1 MGYRVT
7 DERYKMVLDRTVDDL
22 LGIMNVSLVQ
32 QAKDV
37 VKGFMG
43 RSVRTKDPLFW
54 PAGMLMLG
62 LVSAAEK
69 AVYKQEIV
77 SGQNDDKP
85 DSSWKIDSE
94 IKSKCLAAISAHLD
108 MWLKSYDGKID
119 FVDDALTGVCFI
131 RAYELTHEDKYKE
144 AADKIAQFIL
154 TAPRDEQGTI
164 IYNPGRNSANIFAD
178 GVGQVSMFM
187 AAYTSAFPDSD
198 IVISSG
204 SRLDASKQIKNFFEM
219 GVDKKSGLNYH
230 GYSLPDNQ
238 KKGLL
243 GWGRAFGW
251 LYMGVAEAAC
261 AAIKSSECE
270 MPGNNEN
277 SDNGNNT
284 DNAEKKHISNN
295 ANDRG
300 QTNDNYLKATDNNEC
315 RGDCP
320 DRKRC
325 FMNSGFN
332 ITGLYRQMS
341 RTALEYQRADGGWS
355 WQIQGTEGHIDM
367 SATGMIAY
375 SLARGYNAGILD
387 NIEDIDSSFDKAVE
401 CMLSHTEKGAVLDA
415 LSSCDDFGVHYQT
428 YGHYPWGQ
436 GAVLAAL
443 AVIR

>member
-7 DERYKMVLDRTVDDL
+7 DERYKMVIDRTVDDL
-22 LGIMNVSLVQ
+22 LEIMNVSLIQ

-37 VKGFMG
+37 VKSFMG

-62 LVSAAEK
+62 LISAAEQ
-69 AVYKQEIV
+69 ADVKQDIA
-77 SGQNDDKP
+77 SDLNDVKP
-85 DSSWKIDSE
+85 DISSTKLDSG

-119 FVDDALTGVCFI
+119 FVDDALAGVCFI

-144 AADKIAQFIL
+144 ASDKIAQFIL
-154 TAPRDEQGTI
+154 TAPRDEQGTV
-164 IYNPGRNSANIFAD
+164 IYNPGRNSSNIFAD

-187 AAYTSAFPDSD
+187 AAYISAFPDSD

-230 GYSLPDNQ
+230 GYSLSDNQ

-251 LYMGVAEAAC
+251 MYMGVAEAAC
-261 AAIKSSECE
+261 AAVKSSADELA
-270 MPGNNEN
+270 GNNETF
-277 SDNGNNT
+277 NNF
-284 DNAEKKHISNN
+284 
-295 ANDRG
+295 
-300 QTNDNYLKATDNNEC
+300 EC
-315 RGDCP
+315 VRECP

-387 NIEDIDSSFDKAVE
+387 NVEDIDSSFDKAID

-443 AVIR
+443 AEIR

>member
-1 MGYRVT
+1 MGYRV

-37 VKGFMG
+37 VKRFMG

-62 LVSAAEK
+62 LVSAAEQE
-69 AVYKQEIV
+69 VYKQDASSEE
-77 SGQNDDKP
+77 NDGKAVAMKEHSEDEQATVIKQL
-85 DSSWKIDSE
+85 DVE
-94 IKSKCLAAISAHLD
+94 IKCKCLAAISAHLD
-108 MWLKSYDGKID
+108 IWLKSYDGQID
-119 FVDDALTGVCFI
+119 FVDDALSGVCFI
-131 RAYELTHEDKYKE
+131 KAYELTHEDKYKE

-154 TAPRDEQGTI
+154 TTPRDEQGTI

-261 AAIKSSECE
+261 AAIKSSDE
-270 MPGNNEN
+270 
-277 SDNGNNT
+277 
-284 DNAEKKHISNN
+284 
-295 ANDRG
+295 AND
-300 QTNDNYLKATDNNEC
+300 NDEKIPNSENFDSSEC
-315 RGDCP
+315 QKDCP
-320 DRKRC
+320 DKKRC

-341 RTALEYQRADGGWS
+341 RTALEYQRTDGGWS

-387 NIEDIDSSFDKAVE
+387 NIEGIDSSFDKAVE
-401 CMLSHTEKGAVLDA
+401 CMLSNTEKGAVLDA

-443 AVIR
+443 AEIR

>member
-37 VKGFMG
+37 VKRFMG

-62 LVSAAEK
+62 LVSASE
-69 AVYKQEIV
+69 QEDV
-77 SGQNDDKP
+77 
-85 DSSWKIDSE
+85 E
-94 IKSKCLAAISAHLD
+94 IKNKCLAAISAHLD

-119 FVDDALTGVCFI
+119 FVDDALAGVCFI
-131 RAYELTHEDKYKE
+131 RAYELTNEDKYKE

-164 IYNPGRNSANIFAD
+164 IYNPGRNSSNIFAD

-230 GYSLPDNQ
+230 GYSLHDNQ

-261 AAIKSSECE
+261 AAIKSSDE
-270 MPGNNEN
+270 
-277 SDNGNNT
+277 
-284 DNAEKKHISNN
+284 
-295 ANDRG
+295 AND
-300 QTNDNYLKATDNNEC
+300 NDEKIPNSENLDSSEC
-315 RGDCP
+315 QKDCP
-320 DRKRC
+320 DKKRC

-355 WQIQGTEGHIDM
+355 WQIQGTEGHIDI

-387 NIEDIDSSFDKAVE
+387 NVEDIDSSFDKAAE

>member
-1 MGYRVT
+1 MGYIV
-7 DERYKMVLDRTVDDL
+7 DERYKMVLDKTVDDL

-37 VKGFMG
+37 VKRFMG

-62 LVSAAEK
+62 LVSAAEQE
-69 AVYKQEIV
+69 VYKQDASSEE
-77 SGQNDDKP
+77 NDGKAVAMKEHSEDEQATVIKQL
-85 DSSWKIDSE
+85 DVE
-94 IKSKCLAAISAHLD
+94 IKCKCLAAISAHLD

-119 FVDDALTGVCFI
+119 FVDDALSGVCFI
-131 RAYELTHEDKYKE
+131 KAYELTHEDKYKE

-187 AAYTSAFPDSD
+187 AAYTNAFPDSD

-230 GYSLPDNQ
+230 GYSLHDNQ

-261 AAIKSSECE
+261 AAIKSSDE
-270 MPGNNEN
+270 
-277 SDNGNNT
+277 
-284 DNAEKKHISNN
+284 
-295 ANDRG
+295 AND
-300 QTNDNYLKATDNNEC
+300 NDEKIPNSENLDSSEC

>member
-1 MGYRVT
+1 MGYRV

-37 VKGFMG
+37 VKRFMG

-62 LVSAAEK
+62 LVSAAE
-69 AVYKQEIV
+69 QEDV
-77 SGQNDDKP
+77 
-85 DSSWKIDSE
+85 E

-119 FVDDALTGVCFI
+119 FVDDALSGVCFI

-164 IYNPGRNSANIFAD
+164 IYNPGRNSSNIFAD

-230 GYSLPDNQ
+230 GYSLHDNQ

-261 AAIKSSECE
+261 AAFNSSDEAND
-270 MPGNNEN
+270 NNDQFRD
-277 SDNGNNT
+277 S
-284 DNAEKKHISNN
+284 KIS
-295 ANDRG
+295 ADRG
-300 QTNDNYLKATDNNEC
+300 QANDNDLKVANNSEC

-443 AVIR
+443 AAIR

>member
-22 LGIMNVSLVQ
+22 LGIMNVSLGQ

-37 VKGFMG
+37 VKRFMG

-62 LVSAAEK
+62 LVSAAE
-69 AVYKQEIV
+69 QED
-77 SGQNDDKP
+77 G
-85 DSSWKIDSE
+85 E

-119 FVDDALTGVCFI
+119 FVDDALAGVCFI

-164 IYNPGRNSANIFAD
+164 IYNPGRNSSNIFAD

-187 AAYTSAFPDSD
+187 AAYTNAFPDSD

-230 GYSLPDNQ
+230 GYSLHDNQ

-261 AAIKSSECE
+261 AAIKSSDE
-270 MPGNNEN
+270 
-277 SDNGNNT
+277 
-284 DNAEKKHISNN
+284 
-295 ANDRG
+295 AND
-300 QTNDNYLKATDNNEC
+300 NDEKIPNSENLDSSEC

-443 AVIR
+443 AEIR

>member
-1 MGYRVT
+1 MGYRV

-22 LGIMNVSLVQ
+22 LGIMNVSLAQ

-37 VKGFMG
+37 VKRFMG

-62 LVSAAEK
+62 LVSAAE
-69 AVYKQEIV
+69 QED
-77 SGQNDDKP
+77 G
-85 DSSWKIDSE
+85 E

-119 FVDDALTGVCFI
+119 FVDDALAGVCFI

-164 IYNPGRNSANIFAD
+164 IYNPGRNSSNIFAD

-198 IVISSG
+198 IAISSG

-230 GYSLPDNQ
+230 GYSLHDNQ

-251 LYMGVAEAAC
+251 LYMGVAEATF
-261 AAIKSSECE
+261 AAIKSSDE
-270 MPGNNEN
+270 
-277 SDNGNNT
+277 
-284 DNAEKKHISNN
+284 
-295 ANDRG
+295 AND
-300 QTNDNYLKATDNNEC
+300 NDEKIPNSENLDSSEC

>member
-1 MGYRVT
+1 MGYRV

-22 LGIMNVSLVQ
+22 LGIMNVSLAQ

-37 VKGFMG
+37 VKRFMG

-62 LVSAAEK
+62 LVSVAE
-69 AVYKQEIV
+69 QEE
-77 SGQNDDKP
+77 G
-85 DSSWKIDSE
+85 E
-94 IKSKCLAAISAHLD
+94 IKNKCLAAISAHLD

-119 FVDDALTGVCFI
+119 FVDDALSGVCFI

-187 AAYTSAFPDSD
+187 AAYTSAFSDSD

-261 AAIKSSECE
+261 AAIKSSDEA
-270 MPGNNEN
+270 N
-277 SDNGNNT
+277 DNG
-284 DNAEKKHISNN
+284 EKIPNSENL
-295 ANDRG
+295 DSS
-300 QTNDNYLKATDNNEC
+300 EC
-315 RGDCP
+315 KKDCP
-320 DRKRC
+320 DKKRC

-443 AVIR
+443 AEIR

>member
-1 MGYRVT
+1 MGYIV

-37 VKGFMG
+37 VKRFMG

-62 LVSAAEK
+62 LVSAAEQE
-69 AVYKQEIV
+69 VYKQDALSEE
-77 SGQNDDKP
+77 NDGKAVAM
-85 DSSWKIDSE
+85 KEHSE
-94 IKSKCLAAISAHLD
+94 DEQATVIKQLDVEMKSKCLAAISAHLD

-119 FVDDALTGVCFI
+119 FVDDALAGVCFI

-164 IYNPGRNSANIFAD
+164 IYNPGRNSTNIFAD

-230 GYSLPDNQ
+230 GYSLHDNQ

-251 LYMGVAEAAC
+251 LYMGVAEATC
-261 AAIKSSECE
+261 AAIKSSDE
-270 MPGNNEN
+270 
-277 SDNGNNT
+277 
-284 DNAEKKHISNN
+284 
-295 ANDRG
+295 AND
-300 QTNDNYLKATDNNEC
+300 NDEKIPNSENLDSSEC

-387 NIEDIDSSFDKAVE
+387 NVEDIDCSLDKAVE

>member
-1 MGYRVT
+1 MGYIV

-37 VKGFMG
+37 VKRFMG

-62 LVSAAEK
+62 LVSAAEQK
-69 AVYKQEIV
+69 D
-77 SGQNDDKP
+77 G
-85 DSSWKIDSE
+85 E

-119 FVDDALTGVCFI
+119 FVDDALSGVCFI
-131 RAYELTHEDKYKE
+131 KAYELTHEDKYKE

-164 IYNPGRNSANIFAD
+164 IYNPGRNSSNIFAD

-187 AAYTSAFPDSD
+187 AAYTNAFPDSD

-230 GYSLPDNQ
+230 GYSLHDNQ

-261 AAIKSSECE
+261 AAIKSSDE
-270 MPGNNEN
+270 
-277 SDNGNNT
+277 
-284 DNAEKKHISNN
+284 
-295 ANDRG
+295 AND
-300 QTNDNYLKATDNNEC
+300 NDEKIPNSENLDSSEC
-315 RGDCP
+315 QKDCP
-320 DRKRC
+320 DKKRC
-325 FMNSGFN
+325 YMNSGFN

-443 AVIR
+443 AEIR

>member
-1 MGYRVT
+1 MGYRV

-22 LGIMNVSLVQ
+22 FGIMNVSLVQ

-37 VKGFMG
+37 VKSFMG

-62 LVSAAEK
+62 LVSAAE
-69 AVYKQEIV
+69 QE
-77 SGQNDDKP
+77 DE
-85 DSSWKIDSE
+85 E

-108 MWLKSYDGKID
+108 MWIKSYDGKID
-119 FVDDALTGVCFI
+119 FVDDALSGVCFI

-164 IYNPGRNSANIFAD
+164 IYNPGRNSSNIFAD

-230 GYSLPDNQ
+230 GYSLHDNQ

-261 AAIKSSECE
+261 AAIKSSDA
-270 MPGNNEN
+270 G
-277 SDNGNNT
+277 T
-284 DNAEKKHISNN
+284 DNIEKSQNIKNNDNNDQFHDSKIS
-295 ANDRG
+295 DDKG
-300 QTNDNYLKATDNNEC
+300 QTNDNDLKAANNGEC

-320 DRKRC
+320 DKKRC

-387 NIEDIDSSFDKAVE
+387 NVEDIDSSFDKATE

>member
-1 MGYRVT
+1 MGYRV

-37 VKGFMG
+37 VKRFMG

-62 LVSAAEK
+62 LVSAAE
-69 AVYKQEIV
+69 QED
-77 SGQNDDKP
+77 G
-85 DSSWKIDSE
+85 E

-119 FVDDALTGVCFI
+119 FVDDALAGVCFI

-230 GYSLPDNQ
+230 GYSLHDNQ

-261 AAIKSSECE
+261 AAIKSSDE
-270 MPGNNEN
+270 
-277 SDNGNNT
+277 
-284 DNAEKKHISNN
+284 
-295 ANDRG
+295 AND
-300 QTNDNYLKATDNNEC
+300 NDEKIPNSENLDSSEC
-315 RGDCP
+315 QKDCP
-320 DRKRC
+320 DKKRC

-387 NIEDIDSSFDKAVE
+387 NVEDIDSSFDKAAE

>member
-37 VKGFMG
+37 VKRFMG

-62 LVSAAEK
+62 LVSAAEQE
-69 AVYKQEIV
+69 VYKQDASSEE
-77 SGQNDDKP
+77 NDGKAVAMKEHSEDEQATVIKQL
-85 DSSWKIDSE
+85 DVE

-119 FVDDALTGVCFI
+119 FVDDALSGVCFI
-131 RAYELTHEDKYKE
+131 RAYELTHEDKFKE

-164 IYNPGRNSANIFAD
+164 IYNPGRNSSNIFAD

-187 AAYTSAFPDSD
+187 AAYTSAFSDSD

-230 GYSLPDNQ
+230 GYSLHDNQ

-261 AAIKSSECE
+261 AAIKSSDEAND
-270 MPGNNEN
+270 NNDQFRD
-277 SDNGNNT
+277 S
-284 DNAEKKHISNN
+284 KIS
-295 ANDRG
+295 ADRG
-300 QTNDNYLKATDNNEC
+300 QTNDNYLKVANNGEC

-387 NIEDIDSSFDKAVE
+387 NVEDIDSSLDNAAE

>member
-1 MGYRVT
+1 MGYRV

-22 LGIMNVSLVQ
+22 LGIMNVSLAQ

-37 VKGFMG
+37 VKRFMG

-62 LVSAAEK
+62 LVSVAE
-69 AVYKQEIV
+69 QEE
-77 SGQNDDKP
+77 G
-85 DSSWKIDSE
+85 E
-94 IKSKCLAAISAHLD
+94 IKNKCLAAISAHLD

-119 FVDDALTGVCFI
+119 FVDDALSGVCFI

-144 AADKIAQFIL
+144 AADKI

-187 AAYTSAFPDSD
+187 AAYTSAFSDSD

-261 AAIKSSECE
+261 AAIKSSDEA
-270 MPGNNEN
+270 N
-277 SDNGNNT
+277 DNG
-284 DNAEKKHISNN
+284 EKIPNSENL
-295 ANDRG
+295 DSS
-300 QTNDNYLKATDNNEC
+300 EC
-315 RGDCP
+315 KKDCP
-320 DRKRC
+320 DKKRC

-341 RTALEYQRADGGWS
+341 RTALEYQRADGGCS

-443 AVIR
+443 AEIR

>member
-1 MGYRVT
+1 MGYRV

-37 VKGFMG
+37 VKRFMG

-62 LVSAAEK
+62 LVSAADQGD
-69 AVYKQEIV
+69 V
-77 SGQNDDKP
+77 
-85 DSSWKIDSE
+85 E

-119 FVDDALTGVCFI
+119 FVDDALSGVCFI

-187 AAYTSAFPDSD
+187 AAYTNAFPDSD

-230 GYSLPDNQ
+230 GYSLHDNQ

-261 AAIKSSECE
+261 AAFNSSDE
-270 MPGNNEN
+270 
-277 SDNGNNT
+277 
-284 DNAEKKHISNN
+284 
-295 ANDRG
+295 
-300 QTNDNYLKATDNNEC
+300 ATDNGEC

-443 AVIR
+443 AEIR

>member
-37 VKGFMG
+37 VKSFMG

-62 LVSAAEK
+62 LVSAAE
-69 AVYKQEIV
+69 QED
-77 SGQNDDKP
+77 G
-85 DSSWKIDSE
+85 E

-119 FVDDALTGVCFI
+119 FVDDALSGVCFI
-131 RAYELTHEDKYKE
+131 KAYELTREDKYKE

-164 IYNPGRNSANIFAD
+164 IYNPGRNSSNIFAD

-187 AAYTSAFPDSD
+187 AAYTSAFSDSD

-230 GYSLPDNQ
+230 GYSLHDNQ

-261 AAIKSSECE
+261 TAIMSSDEANDNDEKIPNSENLDSSECQ
-270 MPGNNEN
+270 
-277 SDNGNNT
+277 
-284 DNAEKKHISNN
+284 K
-295 ANDRG
+295 
-300 QTNDNYLKATDNNEC
+300 
-315 RGDCP
+315 DCP
-320 DRKRC
+320 DKKRC

-355 WQIQGTEGHIDM
+355 WQIQGIEGHIDM

-443 AVIR
+443 AEIR

>member
-1 MGYRVT
+1 MGYRV
-7 DERYKMVLDRTVDDL
+7 DERYKMVLDSTVDDL
-22 LGIMNVSLVQ
+22 LGIMNVSLAQ

-37 VKGFMG
+37 VKRFMG

-62 LVSAAEK
+62 LVSAAEQE
-69 AVYKQEIV
+69 VYKQDASSEE
-77 SGQNDDKP
+77 NDGKAVAMKEHSEDEQATVIKQL
-85 DSSWKIDSE
+85 DVE
-94 IKSKCLAAISAHLD
+94 IKCKCLAAISAHLD

-119 FVDDALTGVCFI
+119 FVDDALSGVCFI
-131 RAYELTHEDKYKE
+131 KAYELTHEDKYKE

-164 IYNPGRNSANIFAD
+164 IYNPGRNSSNIFAD

-230 GYSLPDNQ
+230 GYSLHDNQ

-261 AAIKSSECE
+261 TAIKSSDE
-270 MPGNNEN
+270 
-277 SDNGNNT
+277 
-284 DNAEKKHISNN
+284 
-295 ANDRG
+295 
-300 QTNDNYLKATDNNEC
+300 ATDNDEKIPNSENLDSSEC

-355 WQIQGTEGHIDM
+355 WQIQGIEGHIDM

>member
-1 MGYRVT
+1 MGYRV

-22 LGIMNVSLVQ
+22 LGIMNVSLIQ

-37 VKGFMG
+37 VKSFMG

-119 FVDDALTGVCFI
+119 FVDDALSGVCFI
-131 RAYELTHEDKYKE
+131 KAYELTNEDKYKE
-144 AADKIAQFIL
+144 AADKIAQFII

-187 AAYTSAFPDSD
+187 AAYTNAFPDSD

-251 LYMGVAEAAC
+251 FYMGVAEAAC
-261 AAIKSSECE
+261 AAIKSSDE
-270 MPGNNEN
+270 
-277 SDNGNNT
+277 
-284 DNAEKKHISNN
+284 
-295 ANDRG
+295 AND
-300 QTNDNYLKATDNNEC
+300 NDEKIPNSENLDSSEC
-315 RGDCP
+315 QKDCP
-320 DRKRC
+320 DKKRC

-341 RTALEYQRADGGWS
+341 RAALEYQRADGGWS

-387 NIEDIDSSFDKAVE
+387 NVEDIDSSFDKAIE
-401 CMLSHTEKGAVLDA
+401 CMLSHTEKGVVLDA

-443 AVIR
+443 AEIR

>member
-1 MGYRVT
+1 MGYRV

-22 LGIMNVSLVQ
+22 LGIMNVSIVQ

-37 VKGFMG
+37 VKRFMG

-77 SGQNDDKP
+77 SGQNDDKSE
-85 DSSWKIDSE
+85 SSWKIDSE

-119 FVDDALTGVCFI
+119 FVDDALSGVCFI
-131 RAYELTHEDKYKE
+131 KAYELTREDKYKE

-164 IYNPGRNSANIFAD
+164 IYNPGRNSSNIFAD
-178 GVGQVSMFM
+178 GVGQASMFM
-187 AAYTSAFPDSD
+187 AAYTSAFSDSD

-261 AAIKSSECE
+261 AAFNSSDEAA
-270 MPGNNEN
+270 
-277 SDNGNNT
+277 DNG
-284 DNAEKKHISNN
+284 
-295 ANDRG
+295 
-300 QTNDNYLKATDNNEC
+300 EC

-387 NIEDIDSSFDKAVE
+387 NIEDIDSSFDKAAE

>member
-1 MGYRVT
+1 MGYRV

-37 VKGFMG
+37 VKSFMG

-62 LVSAAEK
+62 LVSAAE
-69 AVYKQEIV
+69 QE
-77 SGQNDDKP
+77 DE
-85 DSSWKIDSE
+85 E

-119 FVDDALTGVCFI
+119 FVDDALSGVCFI

-178 GVGQVSMFM
+178 GVGQASMFM

-230 GYSLPDNQ
+230 GYSLHDNQ

-261 AAIKSSECE
+261 TAIKSSDE
-270 MPGNNEN
+270 
-277 SDNGNNT
+277 
-284 DNAEKKHISNN
+284 
-295 ANDRG
+295 AND
-300 QTNDNYLKATDNNEC
+300 NDEKIPNSENLDSSEC

-355 WQIQGTEGHIDM
+355 WQIQGAEGHIDM

-387 NIEDIDSSFDKAVE
+387 NVEDIDNSLDKAAE
-401 CMLSHTEKGAVLDA
+401 CMLLHTEKGAVLDA

>member
-37 VKGFMG
+37 VKSLMG

-62 LVSAAEK
+62 LVSAAE
-69 AVYKQEIV
+69 QEDV
-77 SGQNDDKP
+77 
-85 DSSWKIDSE
+85 E

-119 FVDDALTGVCFI
+119 FVDDALSGVCFI

-144 AADKIAQFIL
+144 AADKIVQFIL
-154 TAPRDEQGTI
+154 TAPRDEQGTV

-230 GYSLPDNQ
+230 GYSLHDNQ

-261 AAIKSSECE
+261 AAFNSSDE
-270 MPGNNEN
+270 
-277 SDNGNNT
+277 
-284 DNAEKKHISNN
+284 
-295 ANDRG
+295 
-300 QTNDNYLKATDNNEC
+300 ATDNGEC

-387 NIEDIDSSFDKAVE
+387 NVEDIDSSLDKAAE

-443 AVIR
+443 GVIR

>member
-1 MGYRVT
+1 
-7 DERYKMVLDRTVDDL
+7 
-22 LGIMNVSLVQ
+22 
-32 QAKDV
+32 
-37 VKGFMG
+37 
-43 RSVRTKDPLFW
+43 
-54 PAGMLMLG
+54 
-62 LVSAAEK
+62 
-69 AVYKQEIV
+69 
-77 SGQNDDKP
+77 
-85 DSSWKIDSE
+85 
-94 IKSKCLAAISAHLD
+94 
-108 MWLKSYDGKID
+108 
-119 FVDDALTGVCFI
+119 
-131 RAYELTHEDKYKE
+131 
-144 AADKIAQFIL
+144 
-154 TAPRDEQGTI
+154 
-164 IYNPGRNSANIFAD
+164 
-178 GVGQVSMFM
+178 
-187 AAYTSAFPDSD
+187 
-198 IVISSG
+198 
-204 SRLDASKQIKNFFEM
+204 M

-261 AAIKSSECE
+261 AAIKSSDEA
-270 MPGNNEN
+270 N
-277 SDNGNNT
+277 DNG
-284 DNAEKKHISNN
+284 EKIPNSENL
-295 ANDRG
+295 DSS
-300 QTNDNYLKATDNNEC
+300 EC
-315 RGDCP
+315 KKDCP
-320 DRKRC
+320 DKKRC

-443 AVIR
+443 AEIR

>member
-1 MGYRVT
+1 MGYRV

-32 QAKDV
+32 QVKDV
-37 VKGFMG
+37 VKSFMG

-62 LVSAAEK
+62 LVSSAE
-69 AVYKQEIV
+69 QED
-77 SGQNDDKP
+77 G
-85 DSSWKIDSE
+85 E

-119 FVDDALTGVCFI
+119 FVDDTLSGVCFI

-164 IYNPGRNSANIFAD
+164 IYNPGRNSSNIFAD

-204 SRLDASKQIKNFFEM
+204 FRLDASKQIKNFFEM

-230 GYSLPDNQ
+230 GYSLHDNQ

-261 AAIKSSECE
+261 AAFNSSDEAA
-270 MPGNNEN
+270 
-277 SDNGNNT
+277 DN
-284 DNAEKKHISNN
+284 D
-295 ANDRG
+295 
-300 QTNDNYLKATDNNEC
+300 EC

-355 WQIQGTEGHIDM
+355 WQIQGAEGHIDM

-375 SLARGYNAGILD
+375 SLARGYNAGIFD
-387 NIEDIDSSFDKAVE
+387 NVEDIDNSFDKAVE

-443 AVIR
+443 AEIR

>member
-1 MGYRVT
+1 MGYRV

-37 VKGFMG
+37 VKSFMG

-62 LVSAAEK
+62 LVSAAE
-69 AVYKQEIV
+69 QE
-77 SGQNDDKP
+77 DE
-85 DSSWKIDSE
+85 E
-94 IKSKCLAAISAHLD
+94 IKSKCLATISAHLD

-119 FVDDALTGVCFI
+119 FVDDALAGVCFI

-164 IYNPGRNSANIFAD
+164 IYNPGRNSSNIFAD

-230 GYSLPDNQ
+230 GYSLHDNQ

-261 AAIKSSECE
+261 AAFNSSDEATDNGEKIPNSENLDSSECQ
-270 MPGNNEN
+270 
-277 SDNGNNT
+277 
-284 DNAEKKHISNN
+284 K
-295 ANDRG
+295 
-300 QTNDNYLKATDNNEC
+300 
-315 RGDCP
+315 DCP
-320 DRKRC
+320 DKKRC

-387 NIEDIDSSFDKAVE
+387 NVEDIDSSFDKAAE

>member
-1 MGYRVT
+1 MGYRV

-37 VKGFMG
+37 VKRFMG

-62 LVSAAEK
+62 LVSAAE
-69 AVYKQEIV
+69 QED
-77 SGQNDDKP
+77 G
-85 DSSWKIDSE
+85 E

-119 FVDDALTGVCFI
+119 FVDDALAGVCFI

-164 IYNPGRNSANIFAD
+164 IYNPGRNSSNIFAD

-187 AAYTSAFPDSD
+187 AAYTSAFSDSD

-230 GYSLPDNQ
+230 GYSLHDNQ

-261 AAIKSSECE
+261 AAIKSSDE
-270 MPGNNEN
+270 
-277 SDNGNNT
+277 
-284 DNAEKKHISNN
+284 
-295 ANDRG
+295 AND
-300 QTNDNYLKATDNNEC
+300 NDEKIPNSENLDSSEC
-315 RGDCP
+315 QKDCP
-320 DRKRC
+320 DKKRC
-325 FMNSGFN
+325 YMNSGFN

-387 NIEDIDSSFDKAVE
+387 NTEEIDSSFDKAVE

>member
-37 VKGFMG
+37 VKSFMG

-62 LVSAAEK
+62 LVSAAEH
-69 AVYKQEIV
+69 E
-77 SGQNDDKP
+77 
-85 DSSWKIDSE
+85 DSE

-119 FVDDALTGVCFI
+119 FVDDALAGVCFI

-144 AADKIAQFIL
+144 AADKIAQFVL

-187 AAYTSAFPDSD
+187 AAYTSAFSDSD
-198 IVISSG
+198 IVMSSS

-219 GVDKKSGLNYH
+219 GVDKKSGLYYH

-251 LYMGVAEAAC
+251 FYRGVAEAAC

-300 QTNDNYLKATDNNEC
+300 QTNDNCLKATDNNEC

-443 AVIR
+443 AEIR

>member
-37 VKGFMG
+37 VKRFMG

-62 LVSAAEK
+62 LVSAAE
-69 AVYKQEIV
+69 QEE
-77 SGQNDDKP
+77 G
-85 DSSWKIDSE
+85 E

-119 FVDDALTGVCFI
+119 FVDDALSGVCFI
-131 RAYELTHEDKYKE
+131 KAYELTHEDKYKE

-164 IYNPGRNSANIFAD
+164 IYNPGRNSSNIFAD

-187 AAYTSAFPDSD
+187 AAYTNAFPDSD

-230 GYSLPDNQ
+230 GYSLHDNQ

-261 AAIKSSECE
+261 AAIKSSDE
-270 MPGNNEN
+270 
-277 SDNGNNT
+277 
-284 DNAEKKHISNN
+284 
-295 ANDRG
+295 AND
-300 QTNDNYLKATDNNEC
+300 NDEKIPNSENLDSSEC

-387 NIEDIDSSFDKAVE
+387 NVEDIDSSFDKAVE

-443 AVIR
+443 AEIR

>member
-1 MGYRVT
+1 MGYKVT

-22 LGIMNVSLVQ
+22 LGIMNVSMVQ

-37 VKGFMG
+37 VKKFMG

-62 LVSAAEK
+62 LVSAAE
-69 AVYKQEIV
+69 QE
-77 SGQNDDKP
+77 DE
-85 DSSWKIDSE
+85 E

-119 FVDDALTGVCFI
+119 FVDDALAGVCFI

-187 AAYTSAFPDSD
+187 AAYTRAFPDSD

-261 AAIKSSECE
+261 AAIKSSDE
-270 MPGNNEN
+270 
-277 SDNGNNT
+277 
-284 DNAEKKHISNN
+284 
-295 ANDRG
+295 AND
-300 QTNDNYLKATDNNEC
+300 NDEKIPNSGNLDSSEC
-315 RGDCP
+315 QKDCP
-320 DRKRC
+320 DKKRC

>member
-1 MGYRVT
+1 MGYRV

-37 VKGFMG
+37 VKRFMG

-62 LVSAAEK
+62 LVSAAE
-69 AVYKQEIV
+69 QED
-77 SGQNDDKP
+77 G
-85 DSSWKIDSE
+85 E
-94 IKSKCLAAISAHLD
+94 MKSKCLAAISAHLD

-119 FVDDALTGVCFI
+119 FVDDALSGVCFI
-131 RAYELTHEDKYKE
+131 KAYELTHEDKYKE

-187 AAYTSAFPDSD
+187 AAYTNAFPDSD

-230 GYSLPDNQ
+230 GYSLHDNQ

-261 AAIKSSECE
+261 AAIKSSDE
-270 MPGNNEN
+270 
-277 SDNGNNT
+277 
-284 DNAEKKHISNN
+284 
-295 ANDRG
+295 AND
-300 QTNDNYLKATDNNEC
+300 NDEKIPNSENLDSSEC
-315 RGDCP
+315 QKDCP
-320 DRKRC
+320 DKKRC
-325 FMNSGFN
+325 YMNSGFN

-375 SLARGYNAGILD
+375 SLAKGYNAGILD
-387 NIEDIDSSFDKAVE
+387 NVEDIDSSFDKAVE
-401 CMLSHTEKGAVLDA
+401 CMLSHTEKGVVLDA

>member
-37 VKGFMG
+37 VKSFMG

-62 LVSAAEK
+62 LVSAAE
-69 AVYKQEIV
+69 QEDV
-77 SGQNDDKP
+77 
-85 DSSWKIDSE
+85 E

-119 FVDDALTGVCFI
+119 FVDDALAGVCFI

-164 IYNPGRNSANIFAD
+164 IYNPGRNSSNIFAD

-187 AAYTSAFPDSD
+187 AAYISAFPDSD

-261 AAIKSSECE
+261 AAIKSSDE
-270 MPGNNEN
+270 
-277 SDNGNNT
+277 
-284 DNAEKKHISNN
+284 
-295 ANDRG
+295 AND
-300 QTNDNYLKATDNNEC
+300 NDEKVPNSENLDSSEC
-315 RGDCP
+315 QKDCP

-387 NIEDIDSSFDKAVE
+387 NVEDIDSSLDKAAE
-401 CMLSHTEKGAVLDA
+401 CMLAHTEKGAVLDA

-443 AVIR
+443 AIIR

>member
-164 IYNPGRNSANIFAD
+164 IYNPGRNTSNIFAD

-261 AAIKSSECE
+261 AVST
-270 MPGNNEN
+270 
-277 SDNGNNT
+277 T
-284 DNAEKKHISNN
+284 D
-295 ANDRG
+295 
-300 QTNDNYLKATDNNEC
+300 
-315 RGDCP
+315 
-320 DRKRC
+320 
-325 FMNSGFN
+325 
-332 ITGLYRQMS
+332 
-341 RTALEYQRADGGWS
+341 
-355 WQIQGTEGHIDM
+355 
-367 SATGMIAY
+367 
-375 SLARGYNAGILD
+375 
-387 NIEDIDSSFDKAVE
+387 
-401 CMLSHTEKGAVLDA
+401 
-415 LSSCDDFGVHYQT
+415 
-428 YGHYPWGQ
+428 
-436 GAVLAAL
+436 
-443 AVIR
+443 